1 MRPYP
6 EPLKRTLWHLAAA
19 RFLLPVQLEEGEYL
33 GTESRYDEYLH
44 QTESTPFQRAAASAV
59 SRMIV
64 AVWIATA
71 REIGSVS
78 VTTTTSSAGTT

>member
-19 RFLLPVQLEEGEYL
+19 RFLLPVQPEEGEYP
-33 GTESRYDEYLH
+33 GTESRRK
-44 QTESTPFQRAAASAV
+44 QPFQRAAGSAA